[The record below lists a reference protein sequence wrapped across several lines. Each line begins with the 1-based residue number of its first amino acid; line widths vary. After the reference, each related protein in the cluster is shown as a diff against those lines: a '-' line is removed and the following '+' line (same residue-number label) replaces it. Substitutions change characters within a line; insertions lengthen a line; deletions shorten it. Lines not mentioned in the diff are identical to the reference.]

1 MATAPTVARRGGAR
15 RPDLRALAG
24 ARAPLAALAL
34 AGLVVSGALIC
45 LEAAAHKTTLIP
57 ASRGEFPDWLAGPL
71 PGIGN
76 GLSEPRFCVLILVM
90 CGCYLAVLALAGAVR
105 PAWAI
110 GAVVAL
116 HLLFVLAPP
125 LLSADVFG
133 YIDWARLGAV
143 HGLDPY
149 SHGAPDAPHDPAFG
163 FMTWSSD
170 LPSPYG
176 PTFTLFTYAIAPLS
190 LAASLWV
197 LKGAAGLASLGCI
210 ALVWACARRLG
221 RSPVAAILFVGLNP
235 LLLVFEVGGA
245 HNDMYFM
252 LLVLAALYLT
262 LRARESLTSAAIVA
276 AASVKASAG
285 LLLPFT
291 VLAARDRRAAIK
303 GAAIAVLAFAVVVV
317 IGFGENALGFL
328 RTIASQQET
337 VALLSVPNTLS
348 RWLGFDEMPDAFRVV
363 AVAIFVV
370 TLALMLVRT
379 ARERDW
385 LVPAGWTTFAL
396 LATSAWLLPWY
407 AVWLLP
413 LAALGD
419 DRRLRLATLALCA
432 FMIGT
437 RVPIW
442 LSMPG

>member
-1 MATAPTVARRGGAR
+1 MATAPTVARRSRAR
-15 RPDLRALAG
+15 QPDLRALAV

-34 AGLVVSGALIC
+34 LGLVVSGALIC
-45 LEAAAHKTTLIP
+45 LEAAASKTTLIP
-57 ASRGEFPDWLAGPL
+57 ASRGEYPDWLAGPL
-71 PGIGN
+71 PGIGG

-116 HLLFVLAPP
+116 HVLFVLGPP

-149 SHGAPDAPHDPAFG
+149 SHGAPDAPNDPAFG

-190 LAASLWV
+190 LGASLWI
-197 LKGAAGLASLGCI
+197 LKGAAGLASLGCL

-252 LLVLAALYLT
+252 LLVLGALYLS
-262 LRARESLTSAAIVA
+262 LRARESLASGAIVA

-291 VLAARDRRAAIK
+291 ILASRDRRAAIK
-303 GAAIAVLAFAVVVV
+303 GAAIALLGFAVVVV

-348 RWLGFDEMPDAFRVV
+348 RWLGFGEMPGAFRVI
-363 AVAIFVV
+363 AVAIFLA
-370 TLALMLVRT
+370 TLAWMLVRT

-385 LVPAGWTTFAL
+385 LVPAGWTTFTL

>member
-1 MATAPTVARRGGAR
+1 MATAPTAAPAAGARRGDAR
-15 RPDLRALAG
+15 TFGG

-34 AGLVVSGALIC
+34 VGLVVSGALIC
-45 LEAAAHKTTLIP
+45 FEAAARKSTLVP
-57 ASRGEFPDWLAGPL
+57 AGRGNFPGWLAGPL
-71 PGIGN
+71 PGIGD
-76 GLSEPRFCVLILVM
+76 GLSEPRFCVLLLVM

-105 PAWAI
+105 ASWAI

-116 HLLFVLAPP
+116 HVLFVLAPP
-125 LLSADVFG
+125 LMSADVFG
-133 YIDWARLGAV
+133 YIDWARLGAI

-163 FMTWSSD
+163 YMRWSSN

-176 PTFTLFTYAIAPLS
+176 PTFTLLTYAIAPLS
-190 LAASLWV
+190 LSASLWI
-197 LKGAAGLASLGCI
+197 LKGAAGLASLGCL
-210 ALVWACARRLG
+210 ALVWACAKRLG
-221 RSPVAAILFVGLNP
+221 RSPVPALLFVGLNP

-245 HNDMYFM
+245 HNDMFFM

-262 LRARESLTSAAIVA
+262 LRLRESAASAAIVA
-276 AASVKASAG
+276 AATVKASAG

-303 GAAIAVLAFAVVVV
+303 GAVITLLAFGAVMV

-328 RTIASQQET
+328 RTLRSQQQA
-337 VALLSVPNTLS
+337 VAALSVPNKLS
-348 RWLGFDEMPDAFRVV
+348 HWLGFGHLPGAFRAI
-363 AVAIFVV
+363 AVAIFVA
-370 TLALMLVRT
+370 TLAAMLVRT
-379 ARERDW
+379 AREREW

-396 LATSAWLLPWY
+396 LATSAWILPWY

-419 DRRLRLATLALCA
+419 DRRLRLATLVLCA
-432 FMIGT
+432 FIIGT